1 MVVPVV
7 RVVPVLMP
15 WVPQLVWLALLA
27 EPAAMVVTAVTTAA
41 QDQLVPALAAKVV
54 LVDRV
59 VMAWM
64 APLPTQQPTV
74 MVPQAVLAVTAVTVQ
89 PVALRV
95 TPTLSAVT
103 AAMVVRVVRLCF
115 NLPVVQAATAAT
127 VN

>member
-1 MVVPVV
+1 MVVPVAM
-7 RVVPVLMP
+7 VVPVLMP
-15 WVPQLVWLALLA
+15 WVPQLVCLALLA

-103 AAMVVRVVRLCF
+103 AAMVVRAVRLCF
-115 NLPVVQAATAAT
+115 KLPVVLAVTAVT